1 MGAQIVLDD
10 WQKEVLEAKGNILLC
25 TGRQIGKTFILSRKA
40 ALRLLEKKTSIVVI
54 SLTEDQAKLIIS
66 MILTTIESIDKLALK
81 KGMAKPTQNKIEL
94 KNGSKVIARP
104 VGLTGDS
111 VRGFTGDI
119 LIIDE
124 AARMSE
130 SAFTAAKP
138 ILLST
143 GGEIWLCSTP
153 FGRKGYFFESFL
165 NKERFTVFHKSS
177 VDVIANRPISEAWTI
192 EKRERG
198 IKFLED
204 ERKSMSK
211 TRFGQEYEGLFME
224 DLQQFFS
231 DDLIL
236 KAMLNHKRPNTIDK
250 TSQNYCGMDIAR
262 MGEDLTVWAIGKING
277 ERIVQTDS
285 IMTAKTLLSQT
296 TRMTIDLHDKY
307 DFQKIFIDD
316 EGIGVGVYDFLL
328 ENESTRR
335 VIIPINN
342 SKRVLDHL
350 ETSKTK
356 LLKTDLYNNLL
367 MLMEFGRID
376 LLDDTDIFNSL
387 KSVQYEYTTD
397 SKGTPQ
403 MKIFGNWTHHA
414 EALVRLAWA
423 VKYKDINI
431 WIKSF

>member
-1 MGAQIVLDD
+1 MAQGIVLDD

-25 TGRQIGKTFILSRKA
+25 TGRQIGKTFILSLKA
-40 ALRLLEKKTSIVVI
+40 ALRLLEKKTTILVV

-66 MILTTIESIDKLALK
+66 MILTTLEEQNRNMIK
-81 KGMAKPTQNKIEL
+81 KGKDKPTQNKIEL
-94 KNGSKVIARP
+94 KNGSRVLARP

-111 VRGFTGDI
+111 VRGFTGDV

-130 SAFTAAKP
+130 AAFAAARP
-138 ILLST
+138 VLLST

-153 FGRKGYFFESFL
+153 FGKKGYFYESFL
-165 NKERFTVFHKSS
+165 NTERFTVFHKSS
-177 VDVIANRPISEAWTI
+177 VEVIKNRPISSAWTI

-204 ERKSMSK
+204 EQKSMSR

-231 DDLIL
+231 DELIL
-236 KAMLNHKRPNTIDK
+236 KCMSNHKRPNTIDK
-250 TSQNYCGMDIAR
+250 NAANYCGIDIAR
-262 MGEDLTVWAIGKING
+262 MGEDLTVWAIGKVVG
-277 ERIVQTDS
+277 DRIIQTES
-285 IMTAKTLLSQT
+285 LMTAKTLLSQT
-296 TRMTIDLHDKY
+296 TKTTISLMEQY

-316 EGIGVGVYDFLL
+316 EGIGVGVYDYLL
-328 ENESTRR
+328 EDERTRR
-335 VIIPINN
+335 VIVPINN

-367 MLMEFGRID
+367 MLMEFNRID
-376 LLDDTDIFNSL
+376 LLDDQDIFNSL

-397 SKGTPQ
+397 TKGTPH

-414 EALVRLAWA
+414 EALVRLGWA
-423 VKYKDINI
+423 MKYKDINI